1 MAWHFKNMLWKWRG
15 VAIATPAISLL
26 VLGLRLMGVLE
37 PLELAMLDQFFRW
50 RSPEPADSRIV
61 IIGIDEADV
70 RQYAWPID
78 DALLSQLLDK
88 VRQQKPRAIGLD
100 LARDKPVGT
109 GYSQL
114 AALFK
119 STPNLIGATK
129 TADLVDS
136 NFAIASSNIE
146 PPPALP

>member
-1 MAWHFKNMLWKWRG
+1 MAGHFKNFLWKWRG
-15 VAIATPAISLL
+15 VAITTPAISL
-26 VLGLRLMGVLE
+26 VVIGLRLIGALE
-37 PLELAMLDQFFRW
+37 PVELAMLDQFFRW
-50 RSPEPADSRIV
+50 RSPETTDSRIV

-78 DALLSQLLDK
+78 DALLAQLLDK

-114 AALFK
+114 ASLFK
-119 STPNLIGATK
+119 STPNLVGATK
-129 TADLVDS
+129 IADLVSS
-136 NFAIASSNIE
+136 NFAITSSNIE
-146 PPPALP
+146 PPPA